1 MSGFHEHED
10 NAQRVKKINKGEGG
24 LWCSTKEKKGG
35 NEGMGLKMGQR
46 RKEVRRVNVRQ
57 G

>member
-1 MSGFHEHED
+1 MSMKIMHMGL
-10 NAQRVKKINKGEGG
+10 KKNLINKGEGG
-24 LWCSTKEKKGG
+24 LWCSTKEKKGR